1 MKPQGSRA
9 APLARKGWDAG
20 DIDAGSYPK
29 RIAGVYNVGGG
40 LHFGSGLTIDTAAG
54 LALGV
59 LPMTDNPGG
68 RVATAGMRI
77 AESILGQDRGSPK
90 CSRRT
95 CTGAKRG
102 AHVGCKSCQGLPDRQ
117 VSLSVNERSDFR
129 VRSQRSLMP

>member
-1 MKPQGSRA
+1 MKPRGSRA
-9 APLARKGWDAG
+9 ASLARKGWDAG
-20 DIDAGSYPK
+20 DMDAGSYPK

-40 LHFGSGLTIDTAAG
+40 PHFGSGLTTDTAAG

-77 AESILGQDRGSPK
+77 AESILGQDRRSLK

-102 AHVGCKSCQGLPDRQ
+102 EHVGASLAKNYLIAKYLHLSINAPISGCVLKDR
-117 VSLSVNERSDFR
+117 
-129 VRSQRSLMP
+129 

>member
-102 AHVGCKSCQGLPDRQ
+102 AHVGASLAKDCLIARYLCLSMNAPISGCVLKDR
-117 VSLSVNERSDFR
+117 
-129 VRSQRSLMP
+129 